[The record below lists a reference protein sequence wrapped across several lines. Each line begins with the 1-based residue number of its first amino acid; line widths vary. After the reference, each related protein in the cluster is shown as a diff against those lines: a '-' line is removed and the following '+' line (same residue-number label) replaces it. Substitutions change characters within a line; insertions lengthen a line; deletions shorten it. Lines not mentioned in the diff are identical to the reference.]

1 MYKYIITA
9 IILLPLCTQAQDKA
23 KKVKCTV
30 TDAITTKAI
39 KGVFAIEHGN
49 DDTVKA
55 AANGVFQ
62 VSVTEAIQMG
72 VYAPGYEDQ
81 HILVAPDTKC
91 SVQLKRDEDADD
103 VEDEKEAE
111 SEE

>member
-1 MYKYIITA
+1 MYKYIITV
-9 IILLPLCTQAQDKA
+9 IMLLPLCTQAQDKA
-23 KKVKCTV
+23 KKVKCSV
-30 TDAITTKAI
+30 TDAVTAKAI

-62 VSVTEAIQMG
+62 VSITEAIQMG

-91 SVQLKRDEDADD
+91 AVQLKRDEDAD
-103 VEDEKEAE
+103 VNEDDKEVD